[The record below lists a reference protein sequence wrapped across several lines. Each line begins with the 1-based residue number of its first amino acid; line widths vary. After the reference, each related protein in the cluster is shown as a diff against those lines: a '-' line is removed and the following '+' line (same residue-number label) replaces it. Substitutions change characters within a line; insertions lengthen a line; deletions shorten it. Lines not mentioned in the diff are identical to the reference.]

1 MRLPTPDAVAGAAR
15 ARDRKCRRRLGEKDF
30 VSGPGA
36 HFGCTDREMNVDK
49 QDVGTRRMSRINKA
63 TRWASALMAAGAAG
77 AMPVAH
83 ADIEL
88 GKGFSIA
95 GFLDMSYS
103 NFSPDEGSSTESIGI
118 DQFETTFK
126 YAGSQGVSAQVDI
139 EYGEGFDGSDDET
152 FVEQAFVTKAFTE
165 QFSVKVGR
173 FLSYSG
179 WETEE
184 PTGLFQFSG
193 TGYAKYFYGF
203 YQNGAS
209 AFYGGSKFALMGS
222 VVTSPFNPN
231 DRNSVEDVDDKMG
244 YEVGL
249 ALMPADG
256 LTAKAFFISDQDT
269 DTDVVNVWASYA
281 AAGFTFAGEFN
292 TVEYGASSAVVDG
305 DGDGFLLMGNY
316 ATGPLGFTV
325 RYHDFEIQTASGA
338 TADDGSAITLAPSY
352 KVGDNLLL
360 VFEYRMDE
368 SDTNGDSDTVAVEAL
383 FTF

>member
-1 MRLPTPDAVAGAAR
+1 MKPVGREGKPVTGIGWWPVQRQSHFGRLHMKQQHAGTHRAQAWAR
-15 ARDRKCRRRLGEKDF
+15 AAAL
-30 VSGPGA
+30 VAVGA
-36 HFGCTDREMNVDK
+36 V
-49 QDVGTRRMSRINKA
+49 
-63 TRWASALMAAGAAG
+63 G

-83 ADIEL
+83 AEIEL
-88 GKGFSIA
+88 GNGISIS

-103 NFSPDEGSSTESIGI
+103 SFSPDGGSSTESIGI

-126 YAGSQGVSAQVDI
+126 YAGSSGVSAQVDI

-203 YQNGAS
+203 YQNGVS
-209 AFYGGSKFALMGS
+209 AYYDGGSFAAMGS
-222 VVTSPFNPN
+222 VVTSAFNPL
-231 DRNSVEDVDDKMG
+231 DRNSTDGVDDEMG
-244 YEVGL
+244 YEFGL
-249 ALMPADG
+249 ALMPVEG
-256 LTAKAFFISDQDT
+256 LTAKAFYIVDQDT
-269 DTDVVNVWASYA
+269 DTDIINFWTAYSVS
-281 AAGFTFAGEFN
+281 GFTFAGEYN
-292 TVEYGASSAVVDG
+292 VVEYGTSSAVVDG
-305 DGDGFLLMGNY
+305 EGDGYLLMANY
-316 ATGPLGFTV
+316 ATGPFGITL
-325 RYHDFEIQTASGA
+325 RYHDFEIESA
-338 TADDGSAITLAPSY
+338 TGVTVDDGSAITLSPSY

-360 VFEYRMDE
+360 VTEYRMDE
-368 SDTNGDSDTVAVEAL
+368 SDTNGDSDSFAIEAL